1 MVIFI
6 TDSHKWRQIVDH
18 KISHLT
24 RIFSSKL
31 ISLYFMLNNKQ
42 ERKSLVRRER
52 FEFAFLSFFRQ
63 YLFIDFF
70 LDFGGI
76 QFFLVNDK

>member
-1 MVIFI
+1 
-6 TDSHKWRQIVDH
+6 
-18 KISHLT
+18 
-24 RIFSSKL
+24 
-31 ISLYFMLNNKQ
+31 MLNNKQ

-76 QFFLVNDK
+76 QFFLVNDKWMSFNGGFITNFIMCSRFIH